1 MKLKKNLDIKEAP
14 ITVTESL
21 AKGLK
26 DRFFN
31 EMISESKIAR
41 DNFVKKK
48 IISKNRNSFAKLTS
62 SVKSSFKEN
71 ALIVYEG
78 GSNSKP
84 YLIFDLLTT
93 MEDRP
98 YNSWNEKCLTGTSFL
113 FNYSPSVTLDSFTT
127 YSISEHA
134 IARLYLRTKP
144 VMKNGLVDCKY
155 ITRELFYVPIWAS
168 FWGAILYAN
177 GSSKFFESASP
188 LIPTHSGLF
197 ICDFDGENI
206 RPEIRTFVDDI
217 HLSESQVAT
226 KNLMLQ
232 AAKGLE
238 ESPLSF
244 LVLLARSGI
253 DNAELLASIIAR
265 RVLTSIAYD
274 SLKNSFFYRI
284 EDDNK
289 RATIKNEF
297 DKVLRAVAEPATQKI
312 DDALKVLGIRRFQ
325 TEIKKILVQ
334 PD

>member
-1 MKLKKNLDIKEAP
+1 MHLDLNAAP

-31 EMISESKIAR
+31 EMINGAKIAS
-41 DNFVKKK
+41 DKFVKKK
-48 IISKNRNSFAKLTS
+48 ITSKNRSSFAKLAAT
-62 SVKSSFKEN
+62 VKSSFEEN

-78 GSNSKP
+78 GSNGKP

-93 MEDRP
+93 MEDRQ
-98 YNSWNEKCLTGTSFL
+98 YNSWDEKCLTGTTFL

-144 VMKNGLVDCKY
+144 VLKNGIVDCKY

-168 FWGAILYAN
+168 FWGAILYAY
-177 GSSKFFESASP
+177 GSSKFFENASP
-188 LIPTHSGLF
+188 LIPTHSGIF
-197 ICDFDGENI
+197 ICDFDEKNMK
-206 RPEIRTFVDDI
+206 PEIRTFVDDV

-232 AAKGLE
+232 ASKGLE
-238 ESPLSF
+238 VSPLSF

-253 DNAELLASIIAR
+253 DNAEMLASIIAR
-265 RVLTSIAYD
+265 RVLASIDYD

-284 EDDNK
+284 EDDVK
-289 RATIKNEF
+289 RASIKNEF
-297 DKVLRAVAEPATQKI
+297 DKVLKMVSDPATQKI
-312 DDALKVLGIRRFQ
+312 DDALKVLGVRRFQ
-325 TEIKKILVQ
+325 AEIKKILIQ